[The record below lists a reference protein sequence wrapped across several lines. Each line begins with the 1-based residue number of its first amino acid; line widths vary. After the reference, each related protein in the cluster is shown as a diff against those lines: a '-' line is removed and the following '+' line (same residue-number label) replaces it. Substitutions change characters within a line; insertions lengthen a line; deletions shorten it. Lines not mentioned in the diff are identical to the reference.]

1 MPIQFDQTSAG
12 VVTLSPPAS
21 GTYTLQFPSG
31 NGSADQYLSTD
42 GAGVM
47 SWQSLTGLTSYTA
60 ALNTASPNNTVN
72 ISSLTVTNGSTNTFA
87 CLNPNGTGAFQAQI
101 ADSTATGGNTRG
113 IYAVDLQMVRSAAT
127 QVASSG
133 SGFLLGGSGNTLSSS
148 GTIGGGLSN
157 TISQSGSFIGG
168 GESNTL
174 SSAINGTILGGYG
187 NSVTQQGGVILG
199 GRNNVLGAD
208 LQMVFGGNSTN
219 GGTVWALT
227 QLPAMN
233 SIGAS
238 STNAFIGRGFCI
250 YVYSDA
256 NAAAALATIDG
267 VQTASVNNQI
277 RLRTNSVYYFS
288 TLESYYEPYYPYA
301 AVRSNGGM
309 LRRGGAASTTTW
321 IYPGV
326 SSSDSSMLYKYG
338 INDYPDSVMTANTT
352 TGAMDLTPYGVP
364 SHFMSGLA
372 IVSYYYVEF

>member
-87 CLNPNGTGAFQAQI
+87 CLAPNGTGAFQAQI
-101 ADSTATGGNTRG
+101 ADSTPTGGNTRG
-113 IYAVDLQMVRSAAT
+113 SNAFDLQMSRTAAT
-127 QVASSG
+127 QVASFGAS
-133 SGFLLGGSGNTLSSS
+133 LLGGANNTHSYT
-148 GTIGGGLSN
+148 GIVGGGLSN
-157 TISQSGSFIGG
+157 TVSTQASFIFG
-168 GESNTL
+168 GENNSV
-174 SSAINGTILGGYG
+174 SASYGTILGGYG

-199 GRNNVLGAD
+199 GKNNVLSASY
-208 LQMVFGGNSTN
+208 QMVFGGNSTN

-233 SIGAS
+233 TIGAS
-238 STNAFIGRGFCI
+238 TTNSFIGRGYCI
-250 YVYSDA
+250 YYYSDS
-256 NAAAALATIDG
+256 NAAPALATIDG

-277 RLRTNSVYYFS
+277 RLRTNSVYYF
-288 TLESYYEPYYPYA
+288 TTIESYYEPYYPYS
-301 AVRSNGGM
+301 AVRSNLGM

-321 IYPGV
+321 IYPGA
-326 SSSDSSMLYKYG
+326 SSSNSSLVYK
-338 INDYPDSVMTANTT
+338 ISTNNYPNSVMQANTT
-352 TGAMDLTPYGVP
+352 TGAMDLNPYGVINH
-364 SHFMSGLA
+364 SMYGVA
-372 IVSYYYVEF
+372 VVSYYYVEF

>member
-87 CLNPNGTGAFQAQI
+87 CLNPNGTGSFQAQI
-101 ADSTATGGNTRG
+101 ADSTATGGNARG
-113 IYAVDLQMVRSAAT
+113 TYAVDLQMSRSAAT
-127 QVASSG
+127 QVASG
-133 SGFLLGGSGNTLSSS
+133 SSAFLLGGSGNTLSSN

-174 SSAINGTILGGYG
+174 SSVTNGTILGGYG

-199 GRNNVLGAD
+199 GRNNVLSAD

-238 STNAFIGRGFCI
+238 PTNAFIGRGFCI
-250 YVYSDA
+250 YYYTDSNA
-256 NAAAALATIDG
+256 NPALATIDG

-277 RLRTNSVYYFS
+277 RLRTNSVYYFTS
-288 TLESYYEPYYPYA
+288 LESYYEPFFPLST
-301 AVRSNGGM
+301 VRSNGGM

-326 SSSDSSMLYKYG
+326 SSSASSMLYKNG
-338 INDYPDSVMTANTT
+338 INDTIKSYMEPNTT
-352 TGAMDLTPYGVP
+352 TGAMDLTAVGSVNHSMAGV
-364 SHFMSGLA
+364 A
-372 IVSYYYVEF
+372 VVSYYYVEF

>member
-42 GAGVM
+42 GAGIM

-101 ADSTATGGNTRG
+101 ADSTTTGGNARG
-113 IYAVDLQMVRSAAT
+113 TYAVDFQMSRSAAT
-127 QVASSG
+127 QVASAS
-133 SGFLLGGSGNTLSSS
+133 SAVLLGGSGNTMSYYGIL
-148 GTIGGGLSN
+148 GGGLSN
-157 TISQSGSFIGG
+157 TASTQASNIFG
-168 GESNTL
+168 GESN
-174 SSAINGTILGGYG
+174 SVSATYGTILGGYG
-187 NSVTQQGGVILG
+187 NSVTTSGGVILG
-199 GRNNVLGAD
+199 GKNNVLSASY
-208 LQMVFGGNSTN
+208 QMVFGGNSTN

-233 SIGAS
+233 TIGAS
-238 STNAFIGRGFCI
+238 TTNAFIGRGYCI
-250 YVYSDA
+250 YYYSDA
-256 NAAAALATIDG
+256 NAASALATIDG

-288 TLESYYEPYYPYA
+288 TIESYYEPYYPYS

-321 IYPGV
+321 IYPGA
-326 SSSDSSMLYKYG
+326 SSSNSSLVYK
-338 INDYPDSVMTANTT
+338 ISTNNYPNSVMQANTT
-352 TGAMDLTPYGVP
+352 TGAMDLNPYGVIN
-364 SHFMSGLA
+364 HAMSGVA